1 MESGCY
7 LNKRLAFVELNK
19 AHTSLDT
26 SNNSVAQTVLKVLV
40 IELLWHKNTVSLGC
54 MLVCGVFDAF
64 RSIPM
69 TFTVVFI

>member
-40 IELLWHKNTVSLGC
+40 IELL
-54 MLVCGVFDAF
+54 
-64 RSIPM
+64 
-69 TFTVVFI
+69 